1 LMSKVEFDRAFP
13 HDRNEDGAHGVFSRE
28 VRRSLRVPVEK
39 SFEITCQAF
48 LVSVASSAPS
58 GVSITKSQ

>member
-1 LMSKVEFDRAFP
+1 L
-13 HDRNEDGAHGVFSRE
+13 G
-28 VRRSLRVPVEK
+28 VPVEK

-58 GVSITKSQ
+58 GVSITESQ

>member
-1 LMSKVEFDRAFP
+1 MVSEVELNRAFP
-13 HDRNEDGAHGVFSRE
+13 HVRNEDGGHGSVLKGSE
-28 VRRSLRVPVEK
+28 KIVGVPVEK

-58 GVSITKSQ
+58 GVSITESQ

>member
-1 LMSKVEFDRAFP
+1 MVSEVEFNRPSLINGMRMA
-13 HDRNEDGAHGVFSRE
+13 AMGVFSR
-28 VRRSLRVPVEK
+28 VARRLLGVPVEK

-58 GVSITKSQ
+58 GVFITESQ